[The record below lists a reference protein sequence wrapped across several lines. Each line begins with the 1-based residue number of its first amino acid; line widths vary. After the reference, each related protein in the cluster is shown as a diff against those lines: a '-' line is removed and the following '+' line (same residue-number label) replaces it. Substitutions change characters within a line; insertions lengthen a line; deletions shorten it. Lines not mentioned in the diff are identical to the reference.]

1 MHNLIGLKIY
11 VFWWLLVIITFKFY
25 LTQSDFTTA
34 RQMVHCLKFEG
45 NIHTKIFA
53 FYKDFKLL
61 LFCFTFYLFIQHVFH
76 SSLTTFTKHFVL
88 LRIHKHASIE
98 DTCLTFSRLL
108 CLCETYN
115 FLNWNLIFLSFC
127 VKLNHY
133 SFHLWC
139 WFSKPQFKF
148 TILIEYTICNM
159 QTVLYSF
166 FFYFFFFFFF
176 FFLLFYFY
184 VG

>member
-1 MHNLIGLKIY
+1 MYFDGFWLSSPLNFTWHNLTSLHKGKWY
-11 VFWWLLVIITFKFY
+11 
-25 LTQSDFTTA
+25 TA
-34 RQMVHCLKFEG
+34 LNLRVTYTPKSLHF
-45 NIHTKIFA
+45 TKISSCCFFA
-53 FYKDFKLL
+53 L
-61 LFCFTFYLFIQHVFH
+61 LFISSFNHVFH

-115 FLNWNLIFLSFC
+115 FFNWNLIFLSFC
-127 VKLNHY
+127 MKLNHY

-166 FFYFFFFFFF
+166 FSIFSFSSSFSFFSFTSM
-176 FFLLFYFY
+176 L
-184 VG
+184 VK